1 VAKFIG
7 SPPGYVGH
15 EEGGQL
21 TKKLTSF
28 PKAVV
33 LFDEV
38 DKAHTDVLT
47 IMLQLFDEVSTY
59 NITWVFILFPFLKV
73 GFISNTSGTKLKR
86 PTHGKCIPSY

>member
-1 VAKFIG
+1 MLQCHALFLKVAKFIG

-21 TKKLTSF
+21 TKMLKANPT
-28 PKAVV
+28 AVV

-47 IMLQLFDEVSTY
+47 IMLQLFDEVHCFLQSHGHRLSTVH
-59 NITWVFILFPFLKV
+59 TDS
-73 GFISNTSGTKLKR
+73 ISSQE
-86 PTHGKCIPSY
+86 SF

>member
-1 VAKFIG
+1 MSFQVAKFIG

-21 TKKLTSF
+21 TKKLKQS

-47 IMLQLFDEVSTY
+47 IMLQLFDEVG
-59 NITWVFILFPFLKV
+59 LDH
-73 GFISNTSGTKLKR
+73 ISVHFQAMEKSFFNVTM
-86 PTHGKCIPSY
+86 

>member
-1 VAKFIG
+1 MLFQVSKFIG

-15 EEGGQL
+15 DEGGQL
-21 TKKLTSF
+21 TKLLKEN

-47 IMLQLFDEVSTY
+47 IMLQLFDEVKLASCY
-59 NITWVFILFPFLKV
+59 IHLMWY
-73 GFISNTSGTKLKR
+73 SNHHVTTV
-86 PTHGKCIPSY
+86 